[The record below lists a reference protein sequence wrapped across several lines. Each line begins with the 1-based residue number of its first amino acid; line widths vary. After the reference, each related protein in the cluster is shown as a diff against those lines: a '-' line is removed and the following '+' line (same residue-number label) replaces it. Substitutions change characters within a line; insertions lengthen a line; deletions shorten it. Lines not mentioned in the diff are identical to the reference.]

1 VFEYHVDATDG
12 AARAGTLHLPH
23 GTVETPVFMPVGTLA
38 TVKTLTTEEV
48 EALGAQI
55 ILNNTYHLYLRPGV
69 EVVRELGGLHRFQGW
84 ERPILTDSGGFQ
96 VFSLSEIRTI
106 SEEGVI
112 FRSHIDGSRHLFTPE
127 RVMEI
132 ERDLGADV
140 IMAFDH
146 CPPGQA
152 DRAHAEAATQ
162 RTLEWLVRC
171 RTRFEELRLE
181 DPEGPAQALFP
192 IVQGG
197 VYPDLRVEAA
207 RRTREVGE
215 WHGMAIGGLS
225 VGEPKPVTYE
235 ILEAL
240 EPEMPRDVP
249 RYLMGVGYPDDLI
262 EAIGRGVDMFDC
274 VAPTRNGRNGTVW
287 VREEGQM
294 NIKAARFRTDPGPL
308 DPSCSCYTCS
318 RYSRAYLRHL
328 FVAGEWLSMRLLS
341 IHNIRFLIE
350 LAAEARLAIR
360 AGGYEAW
367 SRNRLDE
374 MKKGR
379 PRAA

>member
-1 VFEYHVDATDG
+1 
-12 AARAGTLHLPH
+12 
-23 GTVETPVFMPVGTLA
+23 M
-38 TVKTLTTEEV
+38 
-48 EALGAQI
+48 
-55 ILNNTYHLYLRPGV
+55 
-69 EVVRELGGLHRFQGW
+69 GGLHRFQGW

-96 VFSLSEIRTI
+96 VFSLSDIRTI
-106 SEEGVI
+106 REEGVL
-112 FRSHIDGSRHLFTPE
+112 FQSHIDGSRHLFTPE

-152 DRAHAEAATQ
+152 DRSLAEEATR

-171 RTRFEELRLE
+171 RTHFEQLRE
-181 DPEGPAQALFP
+181 EEPEGPVQALFP

-197 VYPDLRVEAA
+197 VYPDLRREAA
-207 RRTREVGE
+207 RRTREIGE

-225 VGEPKPVTYE
+225 VGEPKPVTYD

-240 EPEMPRDVP
+240 EPELPRELP

-262 EAIGRGVDMFDC
+262 EGIGRGVDMFDC

-287 VREEGQM
+287 IREEGQI
-294 NIKAARFRTDPGPL
+294 NIKAARFRTDPEPL
-308 DPSCSCYTCS
+308 DPTCSCYTCS

-328 FVAGEWLSMRLLS
+328 FVAGEWLCMRLLS
-341 IHNIRFLIE
+341 IHNIRFLVE
-350 LAAEARLAIR
+350 LVTEGRMAIR
-360 AGGYEAW
+360 GGGYEGWRRA
-367 SRNRLDE
+367 RLE
-374 MKKGR
+374 ELKKRR
-379 PRAA
+379 PGAA